1 VTIARNA
8 ILNLAGHATPLLAA
22 LFLVPALVARLDA
35 GRFGFLSLA
44 WILVGYFSLFDL
56 GLGRALSR
64 LMAER
69 SAAARAAQ
77 LPALSRTALTLTFT
91 LGAAAGALLFAAA
104 GPVCTRLLN
113 LPAEMQGEA
122 ITALRILALCLPLV
136 TLTAALRGL
145 LEGGHRFGWVN
156 AMRIPLGVLTFAAP
170 LAAAIAV
177 PGLVALAVSLALVRL
192 VALAAHWV
200 VCARLYPGLTAI
212 GVPTRG
218 AAREMLGFGA
228 WLSVSNI
235 VGPLLVY
242 LDRFVIGAI
251 LAVSAVAYYTAP
263 YEVITRLWLVP
274 AALTGVLFPAFAAS
288 DRALLL
294 ARYRMGIKAVLAAI
308 FPLAVGG
315 ALFAAQWLEAWLGA
329 EYANQGAWAAKLLC
343 IGVLLNCLAYL
354 PFTLLQAR
362 GRADLVAKTHL
373 AELPAY
379 LLLLAV
385 TVPVYGIGGAALAWA
400 LRCAGDAAALFWLAH
415 RKVLPGEAV
424 LTGPQSAVIVLALVA
439 VAGSLWPGTP
449 EARWLYAA
457 AIACV
462 FAPLIWL
469 VLFDRDDREM
479 ARNPLAWL
487 RGAPGA

>member
-1 VTIARNA
+1 MTIARNA

-69 SAAARAAQ
+69 SAAARTAQ
-77 LPALSRTALTLTFT
+77 LPELSRTALTLTLA
-91 LGAAAGALLFAAA
+91 LGAVVGALLFAAA

-113 LPAEMQGEA
+113 LPAGMQGEA
-122 ITALRILALCLPLV
+122 VTALRILALCLPLV

-170 LAAAIAV
+170 LVAAIVA

-192 VALAAHWV
+192 IALAAHWA

-212 GVPTRG
+212 GIPTLG

-242 LDRFVIGAI
+242 LDRFVIGAM

-274 AALTGVLFPAFAAS
+274 AALAGVLFPAFAAS

-385 TVPVYGIGGAALAWA
+385 AVPAYGIGGAALAWA
-400 LRCAGDAAALFWLAH
+400 LRCAGDAATLFWLAH
-415 RKVLPGEAV
+415 RKILPGEAV
-424 LTGPQSAVIVLALVA
+424 LTAPQSAVIVLALVA
-439 VAGSLWPGTP
+439 VAGALWPVTSEG
-449 EARWLYAA
+449 RWLYAA
-457 AIACV
+457 VLACI
-462 FAPLIWL
+462 FAPLVWL
-469 VLFDRDDREM
+469 VLFDRDDREI

-487 RGAPGA
+487 RGAPGS

>member
-1 VTIARNA
+1 V
-8 ILNLAGHATPLLAA
+8 
-22 LFLVPALVARLDA
+22 ALVA
-35 GRFGFLSLA
+35 
-44 WILVGYFSLFDL
+44 
-56 GLGRALSR
+56 
-64 LMAER
+64 
-69 SAAARAAQ
+69 
-77 LPALSRTALTLTFT
+77 
-91 LGAAAGALLFAAA
+91 
-104 GPVCTRLLN
+104 
-113 LPAEMQGEA
+113 
-122 ITALRILALCLPLV
+122 
-136 TLTAALRGL
+136 
-145 LEGGHRFGWVN
+145 
-156 AMRIPLGVLTFAAP
+156 
-170 LAAAIAV
+170 
-177 PGLVALAVSLALVRL
+177 
-192 VALAAHWV
+192 HWA
-200 VCARLYPGLTAI
+200 VCARLYPELTAI
-212 GVPTRG
+212 GAPTRG

-242 LDRFVIGAI
+242 LDRFVIGAM

-294 ARYRMGIKAVLAAI
+294 ARYRMGIKAILAAI

-315 ALFAAQWLEAWLGA
+315 ALFAAQWLEAWLGS
-329 EYANQGAWAAKLLC
+329 EYADQGAWAAKLLC

-373 AELPAY
+373 AELPVY

-385 TVPVYGIGGAALAWA
+385 TVPAYGIAGAALAWA
-400 LRCAGDAAALFWLAH
+400 LRCACDAAVLFWLAH

-424 LTGPQSAVIVLALVA
+424 LTGPQSAVIVLALGA

-449 EARWLYAA
+449 ETRWVYAA
-457 AIACV
+457 AMAVV

-479 ARNPLAWL
+479 ARSPLAWL
-487 RGAPGA
+487 RGVPGA